1 MVIAVDMT
9 IDELARRVDMTARN
23 IREWQTNGLVPPP
36 QRRGRIG
43 IYNDGHISHIQR
55 IKSLRLQGFPL
66 DVIRRI
72 LEQSGES
79 APEIR
84 RLATGVLSPAN
95 PTGSM
100 EMKRVELAERFGD
113 DAERYLA
120 DCGLIDLVDEE
131 LLVITD
137 TRTFDYVEK
146 LVATGLPL
154 DKVAGALAH
163 MTDHQMASMQAFVDL
178 YRDEVWEPFLR
189 AGQPN
194 DDWPAIAE
202 RTFQLRSLGI
212 GLGMQAFR
220 RAVDNVAGRIAIEE
234 AARIDLPKRSTPTR
248 KRRSTS

>member
-1 MVIAVDMT
+1 MATTVDMT

-43 IYNDGHISHIQR
+43 VYNRDHIAHIER
-55 IKSLRLQGFPL
+55 IKSLRAQGFPL

-72 LEQSGES
+72 LDQSGES

-84 RLATGVLSPAN
+84 RLTAEVLSPAN

-100 EMKRVELAERFGD
+100 EMKRVDLAEQFGA

-120 DCGLIDLVDEE
+120 DCGLIDVVDDE
-131 LLVITD
+131 LLIVTD
-137 TRTFDYVEK
+137 TRTFEYVAK
-146 LVATGLPL
+146 LTATGLPL

-163 MTDHQMASMQAFVDL
+163 MTDHQIASMQAFVDL
-178 YRDEVWEPFLR
+178 YRDQIWEPFLR
-189 AGQPN
+189 AGLPI

-202 RTFQLRSLGI
+202 KTLELRSLGI

-220 RAVDNVAGRIAIEE
+220 RAVDNVAGRIATEE
-234 AARIDLPKRSTPTR
+234 AAKIDVPRTPR

>member
-1 MVIAVDMT
+1 MGVAVDMT

-43 IYNDGHISHIQR
+43 IYNDGHVSHIER

-84 RLATGVLSPAN
+84 RLAAEVLSPAN

-100 EMKRVELAERFGD
+100 EMKRVDLAEQFGA

-120 DCGLIDLVDEE
+120 DCGLIDVLDDE

-137 TRTFDYVEK
+137 TRTFAYVEK
-146 LVATGLPL
+146 LIATGLPL
-154 DKVAGALAH
+154 GKVARALAH

-178 YRDEVWEPFLR
+178 YRDEIWEPFLD
-189 AGQPN
+189 AGLPI

-202 RTFQLRSLGI
+202 KTLQLRSLGI

-220 RAVDNVAGRIAIEE
+220 RAVDNVAGRIATEE
-234 AARIDLPKRSTPTR
+234 AAKIDVPRTPR